1 MRISLQLLIAG
12 FSLGSFYALVAM
24 GFSLIFGVTHAFNLA
39 HGEMI
44 LLSGYLAYGLWK
56 FWHVSFYATLPVCL
70 LAMLVCAL
78 LLHACCAGSGSLSSC
93 NTLVIT
99 FGLALLLQNAM
110 LFGFSA
116 NYRLISPASVQWV
129 LIPGI
134 QLSIT
139 QSQAILILLSLAA
152 TGAVHLLLAQDFP
165 GQSVACH
172 HPGSRSSP
180 PGGH

>member
-1 MRISLQLLIAG
+1 MWIWLQLLIAG

-56 FWHVSFYATLPVCL
+56 FWHIPFYGTLPICL
-70 LAMLVCAL
+70 LAMLACAL
-78 LLHACCAGSGSLSSC
+78 LLQALLRRVKEPFEL

-116 NYRLISPASVQWV
+116 DYRLISTKELYGWS
-129 LIPGI
+129 IPGLHI
-134 QLSIT
+134 SIT
-139 QSQAILILLSLAA
+139 GTQTTLILLSLAA
-152 TGAVHLLLAQDFP
+152 TGAVHAVLRKTDI
-165 GQSVACH
+165 
-172 HPGSRSSP
+172 
-180 PGGH
+180 